1 MAATKPIGVRKRNNA
16 CAVFRVGSYPPAAKP
31 PPNCGG
37 RNFYQIADCMNEE
50 HRIIVDQIPH
60 LRRYARA
67 LLGDKTLADDLVQ
80 ECLTRAMDRLH
91 LWRPGSNMR
100 VWLMAIMHNLH
111 INDAKRR
118 SARPDQV
125 SLSASHENLRSEP
138 PGQDTPL
145 MLRDM
150 NQALNQLPDDQRHVI
165 LLIGLEGLEYA
176 EAADV
181 LDIPIGTVMS
191 RLGRG
196 RKSMR
201 EFLDVDGAPRLR
213 SIK

>member
-1 MAATKPIGVRKRNNA
+1 
-16 CAVFRVGSYPPAAKP
+16 
-31 PPNCGG
+31 
-37 RNFYQIADCMNEE
+37 MNEE
-50 HRIIVDQIPH
+50 HQIIVDQIPH
-60 LRRYARA
+60 LRRYGRA

-111 INDAKRR
+111 INEAKRR
-118 SARPDQV
+118 SARPDQI
-125 SLSASHENLRSEP
+125 SLAGAHENLRSQA
-138 PGQDTPL
+138 PGQDAPL
-145 MLRDM
+145 LLRDM
-150 NQALNQLPDDQRHVI
+150 NEALNKLPDDQRHVI
-165 LLIGLEGLEYA
+165 LLVGLEGLEYA

-196 RKSMR
+196 RKNLR
-201 EFLDVDGAPRLR
+201 ELLDAGDAPRLR
-213 SIK
+213 SVK